1 MQQVMNVVNFILDMG
16 PSVMMPI
23 ILFIMA
29 MIFRIK
35 ISKAIRSSLTVGM
48 GFIGINLVLGLM
60 VETLSPATESM
71 VENLGL
77 QLNVMDAGWPAA
89 SAIAFGTTSLVPW
102 IFGLGIL
109 LNIVLVLLNW
119 TKTLD
124 IDLWNYWH
132 FIFAA
137 AFVYAA
143 TNNFILAVIIGL
155 LTLVIVLKLADLTA
169 PIVQDFFGM
178 PGVSLPH
185 TETVSW
191 APVGWVINGLIDK
204 IPVVR
209 EWDFDQE
216 TIQEKYGIMGESLMI
231 GTVIGLLIGIL
242 AYGPDIST
250 DMAGSVSQI
259 INTSI
264 TLGAVMLIFP
274 KMVKLLMTGLLP
286 LSEGVKKFL
295 NARFPD
301 KELYIGLD
309 AATVIGHPANVATG
323 LILIPVSIA
332 IAVILSMLGLN
343 RMLPFADLAI
353 MPILILWATGWSR
366 GNIFRGVVIGSIF
379 ITGFLVIGTF
389 LAPMTTTLAQEA
401 NFSIPEG
408 AAQISSLDVGGH
420 LAPWLLMLPFIGN
433 IFAELGSGFA
443 IFSILFAIFTGGC
456 YVIFFYKAA
465 KGELITDSTADEDTK
480 QSFAAEE
487 SVN

>member
-1 MQQVMNVVNFILDMG
+1 MQQVMDIINFILDMG
-16 PSVMMPI
+16 PSIMMPI
-23 ILFIMA
+23 ILFVMA
-29 MIFRIK
+29 MVFRIK

-60 VETLSPATESM
+60 VETLSPATEAM
-71 VENLGL
+71 VENFGL
-77 QLNVMDAGWPAA
+77 QLNVMDVGWPAA

-109 LNIVLVLLNW
+109 LNIVMIMLKW
-119 TKTLD
+119 TKTLN

-143 TNNFILAVIIGL
+143 TNNFVLAITIGL
-155 LTLVIVLKLADLTA
+155 LTEAIVLILADISA

-185 TETVSW
+185 TETISW
-191 APVGWVINGLIDK
+191 APVGWAINKIIEK

-209 EWDFDQE
+209 EWDLDQDK
-216 TIQEKYGIMGESLMI
+216 IQEKFGIMGESLMI
-231 GTVIGLLIGIL
+231 GTVIGLIIGSL
-242 AYGPDIST
+242 AYGPGIAT
-250 DMAGSVSQI
+250 DMSGSLSQI
-259 INTSI
+259 INTAI

-295 NARFPD
+295 NKRFPD
-301 KELYIGLD
+301 RDLYIGLD

-323 LILIPVSIA
+323 LILIPVSILL
-332 IAVILSMLGLN
+332 AVLLSMLGLN

-353 MPILILWATGWSR
+353 MPILILWATGWSK
-366 GNIFRGVVIGSIF
+366 GNIFRGVVIGSVF
-379 ITGFLVIGTF
+379 IVGFLVIGTF
-389 LAPMTTTLAQEA
+389 LAPMTTTLAYEA
-401 NFSIPEG
+401 GFAIPEG
-408 AAQISSLDVGGH
+408 ATQISSLNGGAH

-443 IFSILFAIFTGGC
+443 IFSIIFAIFTAGC
-456 YVIFFYKAA
+456 YGIFFYKAA
-465 KGELITDSTADEDTK
+465 KGELITDSDAGIESE
-480 QSFAAEE
+480 QSFRKKE

>member
-1 MQQVMNVVNFILDMG
+1 MQQVMNIVNFILNMG

-29 MIFRIK
+29 IIFRIK

-60 VETLSPATESM
+60 VTTLSPATEAM

-109 LNIVLVLLNW
+109 LNVVLVLMNW

-143 TNNFILAVIIGL
+143 TDNFILAVVIGL
-155 LTLVIVLKLADLTA
+155 LTEFIVLKLADLTA

-191 APVGWVINGLIDK
+191 APVGWVINEFIDK

-209 EWDFDQE
+209 DWDLDQE
-216 TIQEKYGIMGESLMI
+216 KIQDKFGIMGESLMI
-231 GTVIGLLIGIL
+231 GTVIGLLIGVF
-242 AYGPDIST
+242 AYGPGMAA
-250 DMAGSVSQI
+250 DMSGSISQI
-259 INTSI
+259 INTAI

-295 NARFPD
+295 SSRFPD
-301 KELYIGLD
+301 RELYIGLD

-332 IAVILSMLGLN
+332 IAVVLSMLGLN

-353 MPILILWATGWSR
+353 LPILILWATGWSK
-366 GNIFRGVVIGSIF
+366 GNIFRGVVIGSVF
-379 ITGFLVIGTF
+379 VTGFLVIGTF

-401 NFSIPEG
+401 SFAIPEG

-420 LAPWLLMLPFIGN
+420 LAPWLLMLPFIGD
-433 IFAELGSGFA
+433 IFAELGNGFA
-443 IFSILFAIFTGGC
+443 MFSILFAIFTAGC
-456 YVIFFYKAA
+456 YIIFFYKAA
-465 KGELITDSTADEDTK
+465 KGELISDSAAGNLE
-480 QSFAAEE
+480 QSTAAEE

>member
-1 MQQVMNVVNFILDMG
+1 MQQVMNIVNFILNMG

-29 MIFRIK
+29 IIFRIK

-60 VETLSPATESM
+60 VTTLSPATEAM

-109 LNIVLVLLNW
+109 LNVVLVLLNW

-143 TNNFILAVIIGL
+143 TDNFVLAIVIGL
-155 LTLVIVLKLADLTA
+155 LTEFIVLKLADLTA

-191 APVGWVINGLIDK
+191 APVGWVINEFIDK
-204 IPVVR
+204 IPVIR
-209 EWDFDQE
+209 EWDLDQE
-216 TIQEKYGIMGESLMI
+216 KIQDKFGIMGESLMI
-231 GTVIGLLIGIL
+231 GTVIGLLIGIF
-242 AYGPDIST
+242 AYGPGMAS
-250 DMAGSVSQI
+250 DMSNSISQI
-259 INTSI
+259 INTAI

-295 NARFPD
+295 SSRFPD
-301 KELYIGLD
+301 RELYIGLD

-332 IAVILSMLGLN
+332 IAVVLSMLGLN
-343 RMLPFADLAI
+343 
-353 MPILILWATGWSR
+353 
-366 GNIFRGVVIGSIF
+366 
-379 ITGFLVIGTF
+379 
-389 LAPMTTTLAQEA
+389 
-401 NFSIPEG
+401 
-408 AAQISSLDVGGH
+408 
-420 LAPWLLMLPFIGN
+420 
-433 IFAELGSGFA
+433 
-443 IFSILFAIFTGGC
+443 
-456 YVIFFYKAA
+456 
-465 KGELITDSTADEDTK
+465 
-480 QSFAAEE
+480 
-487 SVN
+487 

>member
-1 MQQVMNVVNFILDMG
+1 MTQIMDVVNFILNMG

-29 MIFRIK
+29 MVFRIK
-35 ISKAIRSSLTVGM
+35 ISKAIRASLTVGM

-60 VETLSPATESM
+60 VQTLSPATEAM
-71 VENLGL
+71 VNNLGL
-77 QLNVMDAGWPAA
+77 QLNVMDVGWPAS

-102 IFGLGIL
+102 IFSLGIL
-109 LNIVLVLLNW
+109 LNVILVIFKW

-143 TNNFILAVIIGL
+143 TDNFVLAVIIGL
-155 LTLVIVLKLADLTA
+155 LTELIVLKLADLTA

-191 APVGWVINGLIDK
+191 APVGWVINEIIDK
-204 IPVVR
+204 IPVIR
-209 EWDFDQE
+209 EWDLDQHK
-216 TIQEKYGIMGESLMI
+216 IQEKFGIMGESLMI
-231 GTVIGLLIGIL
+231 GTVIGLLIGVF
-242 AYGPDIST
+242 AYGPGLSSNMSDSL
-250 DMAGSVSQI
+250 SQI
-259 INTSI
+259 INTAI

-274 KMVKLLMTGLLP
+274 KMVKLLMNGLLP
-286 LSEGVKKFL
+286 LSDGVKKFL
-295 NARFPD
+295 NERFPD
-301 KELYIGLD
+301 RELYIGLD

-323 LILIPVSIA
+323 LLLIPISIA
-332 IAVILSMLGLN
+332 LAIVLSMLGLN

-353 MPILILWATGWSR
+353 MPILILWATGWSK
-366 GNIFRGVVIGSIF
+366 GNIFRGVVIGSVF

-401 NFSIPEG
+401 SFNIPEG
-408 AAQISSLDVGGH
+408 ATQISSLDVGGH
-420 LAPWLLMLPFIGN
+420 LAPWLLMLPFIGE
-433 IFAELGSGFA
+433 IFSELGTGFSM
-443 IFSILFAIFTGGC
+443 FSILFALFTAGC
-456 YVIFFYKAA
+456 YLIFFYKAV
-465 KGELITDSTADEDTK
+465 KGDLGIKSK
-480 QSFAAEE
+480 E